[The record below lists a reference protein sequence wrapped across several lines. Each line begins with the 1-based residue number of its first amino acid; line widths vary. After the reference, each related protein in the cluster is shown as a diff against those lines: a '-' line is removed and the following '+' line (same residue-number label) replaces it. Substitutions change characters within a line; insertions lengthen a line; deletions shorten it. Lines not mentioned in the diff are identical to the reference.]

1 MEHLGALDIYVTL
14 KGSNVKTNFKVEDE
28 RVLDFLESNMRL
40 LTKQLNDDGYNVAVN
55 ISGNDGDEQGF
66 DFVREVLTPQ
76 LPVSEVKRFKFDV
89 KA

>member
-1 MEHLGALDIYVTL
+1 MTL
-14 KGSNVKTNFKVEDE
+14 KGSSVKTNFKVEDE
-28 RVLDFLESNMRL
+28 SVLDFLESNMGL

-55 ISGNDGDEQGF
+55 ISGNDDDEQGF
-66 DFVREVLTPQ
+66 DFVKEVLTPQ